1 MRRSNSCD
9 TSPVF
14 LGLVYVSHNAS
25 GGRSSG
31 EGIFYESTGMRGQSS
46 VREVDVATGKVLKK
60 VPQSAPVFSEGLA
73 LINDRLFQ
81 LAWQVKTGTIYNR
94 KSLQKI
100 DPRSHTSFTHRSH
113 AAPSRQLPPP
123 DDGRAAQ
130 GEGDGWRHTY
140 SADQRV
146 GSAVMMM
153 GAARWW
159 GAAPPPLPPRLSC
172 LQPLPFAFLPLN
184 PPPISALHKVKV
196 TDGGTPIA
204 WINELEVRGGR
215 IYANVWQTDCIAVID
230 PLSGRVAAWMDLQR
244 LRASGGLDGPAA
256 PAVECQVNGVRASGG
271 LDGPAAPA
279 VSAVLVGRVAAW
291 MDLQRLWALAAAQVK
306 PNQEFDVLNGIA
318 WDAQQRRLFVD
329 AKVTSQQRRLFV
341 TGKYWPRVFQI
352 APKTLTR
359 STADDV
365 AAIRLSHVVVLK
377 SFAMK
382 PMPGVR
388 LTLVTRDVHTPYSGM
403 LPGLVAGHYT
413 YDDCHIDLRP
423 LAQLT
428 NARLLHCC
436 ASGIDLDQRAV
447 VLADGRPPHSL
458 RLPGAKELTLPVKP
472 IDSFTHRWEALRSRI
487 LSLAPGSSV
496 RVVVVGGGAGGVEL
510 LLAMQHR
517 LQQDCLVLD
526 AAVVAVRQRG
536 VESGGEGGDREGA
549 VDGAE
554 GEVGRG
560 SSSGAGGGEK
570 RESAV
575 QGGVLVLEGGEEVEF
590 DECVWCTQVGVLVC
604 VSEQEGLALDS
615 NGFIRVGD
623 TLESISHRGVFAA
636 GDIHSSIAHIPPP
649 PACPISCQ
657 TPPTSYVTPLLPRE
671 EQPPGLAKRDRI
683 DRAFMQQFNQLPA
696 MPSPPLPTI
705 PVAHTA
711 GPEALL
717 ALKSMPMRC
726 GGCGSK
732 VGLPFSPASSL
743 VSQLSPAARLATR
756 KSSWGLTH
764 LMMPLCWRFHL
775 RERAAV
781 RAQCWCKRS
790 TSSAPSSPI
799 RTPVPT
805 YLPLPPSL
813 PQQAICFPSV
823 SLLPLSE
830 QPEPSGGANGRLLPL
845 LPLRSAHL
853 WSNRCSP
860 RSHKLHASPFSFISP
875 SLSHQSPVLVQTV
888 DFFRSF
894 LSDPHTFGRIAA
906 LHALS
911 DCFAMGA
918 DPVSALAIVTLPYGT
933 EEKMEEEI
941 FQLMPGAICESKAP
955 LLLSLLPPPSLHFSP
970 FLVRLIHLPLHS
982 HSPTSP
988 FHSHQMEE
996 ELFQVM
1002 AGAIRELDAATCQL
1016 VGGHTVEGAEL
1027 SLGFAVTGLADRDRL
1042 LRKAGMH
1049 EGDAIILTK
1058 PIGTGVIFAAN
1069 MRCKAKGRWVDGAI
1083 DSMLV
1088 SNQDGARQCVEDG
1101 IFSSLQ
1107 DSNLRLRR
1115 AITNYEEASAHLLTL
1130 LLFDPQTAGGLLF
1143 SFHP

>member
-100 DPRSHTSFTHRSH
+100 GSFRHQMT
-113 AAPSRQLPPP
+113 
-123 DDGRAAQ
+123 
-130 GEGDGWRHTY
+130 DGWGLSTY
-140 SADQRV
+140 NKSLLV
-146 GSAVMMM
+146 GSD
-153 GAARWW
+153 GT
-159 GAAPPPLPPRLSC
+159 SYIY
-172 LQPLPFAFLPLN
+172 F
-184 PPPISALHKVKV
+184 ISATTFKTLHKVKV

-244 LRASGGLDGPAA
+244 LRA
-256 PAVECQVNGVRASGG
+256 
-271 LDGPAAPA
+271 
-279 VSAVLVGRVAAW
+279 
-291 MDLQRLWALAAAQVK
+291 LAAAQVK

-318 WDAQQRRLFVD
+318 WDA
-329 AKVTSQQRRLFV
+329 QQRRLFV

-447 VLADGRPPHSL
+447 VLADGRPPIRYDVLSIDIGITPL
-458 RLPGAKELTLPVKP
+458 QSVPGAKELTLPVKP

-732 VGLPFSPASSL
+732 VGSSL
-743 VSQLSPAARLATR
+743 LSRVLTRLAALPSR
-756 KSSWGLTH
+756 PPGHPEILLGLDS
-764 LMMPLCWRFHL
+764 PDD
-775 RERAAV
+775 AAV
-781 RAQCWCKRS
+781 LA
-790 TSSAPSSPI
+790 I
-799 RTPVPT
+799 
-805 YLPLPPSL
+805 PP
-813 PQQAICFPSV
+813 
-823 SLLPLSE
+823 E
-830 QPEPSGGANGRLLPL
+830 GKGG
-845 LPLRSAHL
+845 
-853 WSNRCSP
+853 C
-860 RSHKLHASPFSFISP
+860 
-875 SLSHQSPVLVQTV
+875 QSPVLVQTV

-933 EEKMEEEI
+933 EEK
-941 FQLMPGAICESKAP
+941 
-955 LLLSLLPPPSLHFSP
+955 
-970 FLVRLIHLPLHS
+970 
-982 HSPTSP
+982 
-988 FHSHQMEE
+988 MEE

-1088 SNQDGARQCVEDG
+1088 SNQKAASIALQHGALAATDVTGFGLLGHLVEMTTASRVTVTIDPSTIPIMDGARQCVEDG